1 MGMLVRP
8 KMEISASVSHRF
20 LKRSI
25 PKDANH
31 CSAVAKI
38 SNFADKSNAVTVIA
52 AEINV
57 DNISNLI
64 LHFVHYRFKLLK
76 LFPRR
81 EASHDWADHIT
92 FSAIVV
98 DIIVFKSLEYFNW
111 VRVIV
116 IADGSLQTRH
126 LSHHFG
132 T

>member
-1 MGMLVRP
+1 
-8 KMEISASVSHRF
+8 MEISAFVSHRV

-25 PKDANH
+25 PENANH

-38 SNFADKSNAVTVIA
+38 SNFADKSNAVTVTV
-52 AEINV
+52 AEINI

-64 LHFVHYRFKLLK
+64 LHFVHFRFKLLK

-81 EASHDWADHIT
+81 EAKHDWADHIT

-98 DIIVFKSLEYFNW
+98 DIIVFKSLGYFSW
-111 VRVIV
+111 VRVIIV
-116 IADGSLQTRH
+116 ADGLLQTRR